1 MIFYTIKAMALSS
14 ILTKCT
20 RSTLQLRKISYYL
33 TSILYKYLQW
43 QIVYCHKEKTMKGI
57 ITAVFL
63 FLTISGCASVGAAI
77 DTVRNVAATA
87 VDTTVQGAANIA
99 SAVAE
104 DVVDT
109 TSFVI
114 ETTAGVIDEAAKK
127 VDEETDALSVEKPDF
142 PTGELKE

>member
-1 MIFYTIKAMALSS
+1 
-14 ILTKCT
+14 
-20 RSTLQLRKISYYL
+20 
-33 TSILYKYLQW
+33 
-43 QIVYCHKEKTMKGI
+43 MKGI

>member
-1 MIFYTIKAMALSS
+1 MADSL
-14 ILTKCT
+14 LP
-20 RSTLQLRKISYYL
+20 QG
-33 TSILYKYLQW
+33 
-43 QIVYCHKEKTMKGI
+43 EKMKRI

-63 FLTISGCASVGAAI
+63 FLGITVSGCASVGAAI
-77 DTVRNVAATA
+77 DTVRDVAATA

-104 DVVDT
+104 DVIDT

-114 ETTAGVIDEAAKK
+114 EQGADSVQDAAAK
-127 VDEETDALSVEKPDF
+127 VDEETDELSTRNEVEQPDF

>member
-1 MIFYTIKAMALSS
+1 
-14 ILTKCT
+14 
-20 RSTLQLRKISYYL
+20 
-33 TSILYKYLQW
+33 
-43 QIVYCHKEKTMKGI
+43 MKGI

-63 FLTISGCASVGAAI
+63 FLTITASGCASVGAAI

-87 VDTTVQGAANIA
+87 VDTTVKGASTIV

-114 ETTAGVIDEAAKK
+114 ETTAGVVEDAAIR
-127 VDEETDALSVEKPDF
+127 VDEETDELSVEAPDF